1 MTALTHRAALLAQPG
16 RRAILGICGPPGSG
30 KSSLAVTLVKRL
42 RAAGV
47 ESAHVPMDGFHLAD
61 VALRERGLLARKGA
75 VETFD
80 GYGYLALLRRLRIEV
95 DHDVLAPTFDRDL
108 EQPLAGAITV
118 SPETT
123 VVVTEGNYLLDTDDA
138 WPQVRAELDEVWFVR
153 LDENRRRARL
163 VGRHVKYGK
172 SREAAQAWV
181 DDVDEPNARRITARM
196 EFADLVVDP

>member
-1 MTALTHRAALLAQPG
+1 MTALTDRAALLAQPG